1 MITGIALLSTLCVS
15 TVVVLLK
22 TRSMIDPNQILKN
35 FYNSL
40 VKGVRDFVVA
50 LLFNIMQYAKVAF
63 LLFLK
68 LLLRMIPMF
77 MDKIREV
84 FQKLIGNVTGAGEK
98 VVGEVRGAGKK
109 VVTKLGNAGIEGARQ
124 MGGAVVGAGNEVAN
138 LGERVIGQVD
148 GAAADAANRV
158 GNYVRDLLNKAGESM
173 MDGLMQGLDAIEN
186 VTNMVGANAAAAAGA
201 TAAAAGAAANAA
213 AGAGRA
219 AANAAADAGRA
230 AISYF
235 TKYFRYPCGMS
246 WRGPKF
252 CTIGRSAKRVDAGKM
267 AEKGRQEAIAAQ
279 KRAEAAQK
287 RAEAAQA
294 NRRIQDVARIRAD
307 IGKLVTQI
315 KNTSGMTTS
324 REQQLKVKDLYTQL
338 NSKKNELVKL
348 QNTPIYAPTR
358 PSKVVCG
365 GGGCR
370 RSRRRIRCAAPVCR
384 TTFT

>member
-1 MITGIALLSTLCVS
+1 MITGVALLSTLCVS

-22 TRSMIDPNQILKN
+22 TRSMIDPEQILKN

-50 LLFNIMQYAKVAF
+50 LLFNIIQYAKVAF

-158 GNYVRDLLNKAGESM
+158 GNYVTDLLKQARDSI
-173 MDGLMQGLDAIEN
+173 MDGLGQGLDAI
-186 VTNMVGANAAAAAGA
+186 VDLTNTVGAGA
-201 TAAAAGAAANAA
+201 TAAAGAVADGANAAANAA
-213 AGAGRA
+213 SNAGRA
-219 AANAAADAGRA
+219 AAGAAADAANA

-252 CTIGRSAKRVDAGKM
+252 CTIGRSVRKVDAGKL
-267 AEKGRQEAIAAQ
+267 AEKRRQEAIAAQ

-287 RAEAAQA
+287 RAEAARA

-307 IGKLVTQI
+307 IDRLVAQI

-358 PSKVVCG
+358 RSKMVCG

-370 RSRRRIRCAAPVCR
+370 RSRRRVRCSAPVCR
-384 TTFT
+384 TIFI